1 MTFSSSILLKTS
13 MVVTVPT
20 NPSEATFDQKN
31 GELAWGCCYLR
42 WRGKQLWVKSAREEN
57 LMLPALSNETWLRNC
72 LQCSAVK
79 KIYLDPNLGKR
90 AILIWAAIA
99 RSTNKEVWVRI
110 PSTKRKNKPHFG
122 INQAFGW
129 LFATNFFFLMAPC
142 LLLPMILL
150 RVFTGNFGLTK
161 QWCVDERGR
170 LFERFT
176 LSTGKKELDFS
187 LEKSGLA
194 RLPQF
199 WNVIKGDM
207 RLIGSRPNSLEEA
220 LT

>member
-1 MTFSSSILLKTS
+1 

-79 KIYLDPNLGKR
+79 KIYLDANLGKR

-99 RSTNKEVWVRI
+99 RSTKKEVWIRI
-110 PSTKRKNKPHFG
+110 PSTKQKNQPHFG
-122 INQAFGW
+122 VNRAFNW
-129 LFATNFFFLMAPC
+129 LLAVNLFFLMAPC
-142 LLLPMILL
+142 LLLLIILL
-150 RVFTGNFGLTK
+150 KVFTGNFGLTQ
-161 QWCVDERGR
+161 QWCVNERGL
-170 LFERFT
+170 LFQKAT
-176 LSTGKKELDFS
+176 LSTGRKGLDFW
-187 LEKSGLA
+187 LEKTGLA
-194 RLPQF
+194 NLPQF

-207 RLIGSRPNSLEEA
+207 KLMGSCPNSLEEA